1 MRYVDCVM
9 WVQIVYKYIAE
20 DVETRFDTLNDELE
34 CIPIERPL
42 PKGKN
47 KKVIWLMIDEL
58 GGRIMANFVGSK
70 ANSYSYLIDDGSE
83 TKIAK
88 GAKMCGI
95 KRKFKFENC
104 KICLEATQLENE
116 IKYLEE
122 NKIDKYDIKEFIK
135 NNKSILKI
143 K

>member
-1 MRYVDCVM
+1 
-9 WVQIVYKYIAE
+9 
-20 DVETRFDTLNDELE
+20 
-34 CIPIERPL
+34 
-42 PKGKN
+42 
-47 KKVIWLMIDEL
+47 MIDEL

-70 ANSYSYLIDDGSE
+70 ANTYSYLIDDGSE

-95 KRKFKFENC
+95 KRKFKFEN
-104 KICLEATQLENE
+104 
-116 IKYLEE
+116 
-122 NKIDKYDIKEFIK
+122 KIDKYDIKEFIK

>member
-1 MRYVDCVM
+1 
-9 WVQIVYKYIAE
+9 
-20 DVETRFDTLNDELE
+20 
-34 CIPIERPL
+34 
-42 PKGKN
+42 
-47 KKVIWLMIDEL
+47 MIDEL